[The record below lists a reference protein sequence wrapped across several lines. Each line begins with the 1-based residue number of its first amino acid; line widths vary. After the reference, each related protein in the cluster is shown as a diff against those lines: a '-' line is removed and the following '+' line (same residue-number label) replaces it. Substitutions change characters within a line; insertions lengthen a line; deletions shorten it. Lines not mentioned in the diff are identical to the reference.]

1 MNRAAALRVAIMLLV
16 AALLAARVGCGRKPT
31 VPVPVA
37 RGPAGASSGEGGEE
51 RAAGLAPEPGGAPLT
66 AIAGTLVDQDGRA
79 RGLSEFRGAPFVAT
93 LVYTRCPSVCPRI
106 VAELKRLERA
116 VPPPDPASPGASPR
130 FILFSLD
137 PANDTPEVLRAFAAE
152 HALERARWE
161 LLAPDTSMLGKIA
174 GALGVAWR
182 AEGGGIAHSA
192 VIAVVD
198 RAGRVRHRRIGL
210 DVDVAALEAAWRDV
224 GMAGQ
229 RPAD

>member
-31 VPVPVA
+31 APVPVA

-51 RAAGLAPEPGGAPLT
+51 RAAGLAPEPGGPPLT
-66 AIAGTLVDQDGRA
+66 AIAGTLFDQDGRA

-106 VAELKRLERA
+106 VAELKRFERS
-116 VPPPDPASPGASPR
+116 VPPPQAPR

-137 PANDTPEVLRAFAAE
+137 PANDTPEVLRVFAAE
-152 HALERARWE
+152 HDLERARWE

-198 RAGRVRHRRIGL
+198 GSGRVRHRRIGL
-210 DVDVAALEAAWRDV
+210 DADVAALEAAWREV
-224 GMAGQ
+224 GMAGR